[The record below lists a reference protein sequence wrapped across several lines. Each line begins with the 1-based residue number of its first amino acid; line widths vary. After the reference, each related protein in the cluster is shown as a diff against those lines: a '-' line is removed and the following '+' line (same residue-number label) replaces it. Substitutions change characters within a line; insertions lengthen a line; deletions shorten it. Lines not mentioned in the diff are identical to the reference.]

1 MLVLIVLQLATKN
14 GKIGVL
20 PLIYFTAHLMKSK
33 ARSFWG
39 STDKATSCA
48 VASCYRCPGGPGLQ
62 NCWVSFLGHLL
73 YFTWAWTSFFWVL

>member
-33 ARSFWG
+33 ARSF
-39 STDKATSCA
+39 
-48 VASCYRCPGGPGLQ
+48 
-62 NCWVSFLGHLL
+62 
-73 YFTWAWTSFFWVL
+73 